1 MLVKIC
7 KLRIMG
13 CIYSVNFPKYTFLNS
28 LPLTSVPDKS
38 LVEGNNE
45 EVALLFS
52 LALYARIDQALKKF
66 HTCFLSQARIDFSLR
81 LGMFYGALLYVFV
94 LMQSQNPLFYGLC
107 AASLAW
113 SALFLCRGRMSISKT
128 FFLHVIDRGSLGS
141 PRQIHAVPQVQTR
154 TSEVW
159 RNGRNTSNCP

>member
-1 MLVKIC
+1 MQVSIAY
-7 KLRIMG
+7 I
-13 CIYSVNFPKYTFLNS
+13 NFFKYTNFNS
-28 LPLTSVPDKS
+28 PPLTSVPDKS

-45 EVALLFS
+45 EVALLLS

-113 SALFLCRGRMSISKT
+113 SALFS
-128 FFLHVIDRGSLGS
+128 V
-141 PRQIHAVPQVQTR
+141 
-154 TSEVW
+154 
-159 RNGRNTSNCP
+159 